1 MSATAS
7 RSTILVVEDESL
19 VRMSVVSI
27 LEDGGYDV
35 VEAANA
41 QQALAQLDSRPDVD
55 TLFTDINMPGHMDGC
70 ALAYAVIALRPDV
83 RLLIT
88 SGRGMPDNGACPAE
102 STFVPKPYTAERLL
116 KTLDQV
122 RQ

>member
-1 MSATAS
+1 MSANRPA
-7 RSTILVVEDESL
+7 ILVVEDESL
-19 VRMSVVSI
+19 VRMSTVSI

-41 QQALAQLDSRPDVD
+41 QQALAKLESRPDVG
-55 TLFTDINMPGHMDGC
+55 TLFTDINMPGSMDGC

-88 SGRGMPDNGACPAE
+88 SGRGVPDEGACPAE

-116 KTLDQV
+116 MTLEQV